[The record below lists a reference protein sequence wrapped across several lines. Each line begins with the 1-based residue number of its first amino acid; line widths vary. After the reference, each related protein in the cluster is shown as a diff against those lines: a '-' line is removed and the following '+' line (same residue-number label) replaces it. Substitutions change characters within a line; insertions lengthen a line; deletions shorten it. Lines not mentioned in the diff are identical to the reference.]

1 MKKVFKRLAPVAL
14 AVTLITLLAPAPANA
29 VPTSV
34 SLSPSNPTKGAA
46 GDVLTWNWTG
56 YTNATV
62 KCVKVQYS
70 VNADGTG
77 GIPAGMVVSGTT
89 FAGTYL
95 SGQTFAATDTNAAT
109 GTVVYSN
116 ATGVAAG
123 TGAKSF
129 TITSIT
135 NSSASNAYVGVT
147 TYDGAQSAGA
157 CTGSVIDA
165 TTTVALAF
173 TDNTQ
178 VTVTVD
184 PTFTFAVVGG
194 STACNSVGT
203 GLITST
209 TNTVAFGHLGA
220 GVRAYAAQN
229 FNVTTNA
236 GGGYVVYLKSSAASA
251 NVMKATGT
259 RVIADVGAAQSVPA
273 AGTAFF
279 GYTTNAA
286 ASGVTSGQ
294 IATVPYSGAAAVTVG
309 SGAAT
314 AADSSQCVGYAIG
327 SSATTPADTYSAT
340 MVYTAVPTF

>member
-1 MKKVFKRLAPVAL
+1 MAL

-147 TYDGAQSAGA
+147 TYDVLNRLVPAPAQLSTQQLLLPWPSPTTPKLPSPLTQPSPSQSSA
-157 CTGSVIDA
+157 DPRLA
-165 TTTVALAF
+165 TALVLVSSPLPLTRLLSATLVLVF
-173 TDNTQ
+173 
-178 VTVTVD
+178 
-184 PTFTFAVVGG
+184 
-194 STACNSVGT
+194 
-203 GLITST
+203 GLTPLRTST
-209 TNTVAFGHLGA
+209 LRPTLV
-220 GVRAYAAQN
+220 
-229 FNVTTNA
+229 
-236 GGGYVVYLKSSAASA
+236 
-251 NVMKATGT
+251 
-259 RVIADVGAAQSVPA
+259 
-273 AGTAFF
+273 
-279 GYTTNAA
+279 
-286 ASGVTSGQ
+286 
-294 IATVPYSGAAAVTVG
+294 
-309 SGAAT
+309 
-314 AADSSQCVGYAIG
+314 
-327 SSATTPADTYSAT
+327 ADTLST
-340 MVYTAVPTF
+340 SNRRLLRPT